1 MEAALPIQKA
11 RIHSIDI
18 LRGIVM
24 VIMALDHVRDF
35 TSNAPFDPLDL
46 SKTSLIMFFTRWI
59 THFCAP
65 TFIFLSG
72 ASAYLSLSKKKNKKE
87 ASRFLFTRGLWLIL
101 LELTIIGFGWQ
112 FDIGFHNIFTQV
124 IWVIGW
130 SMIILSA
137 LVYLKPVYV
146 GMFGLIL
153 IFGHNLLDPITS
165 DSLGSYKLLWM
176 FLHEANFYQ
185 VNHYESVLM
194 VYPLI
199 PWAGVMAVGYAFGTL
214 FKLEATARRS
224 LFIKIG
230 LSSLLLFIL
239 LRYFNIYGDPFPWQH
254 QAVWWKNILAFV
266 KCQKYPPS
274 LQYILMTLGISIIAL
289 ALLEHTNNKFTRVL
303 TVYGRVP
310 LFYYILH
317 IYLIHTIEIIVTI
330 AKGLGTKSLQSIGPG
345 SLGVNG
351 FGLPVVYLI
360 WLGVVAALYFP
371 CRWFMQFK
379 QRHNDWWLS
388 YL

>member
-24 VIMALDHVRDF
+24 IIMALDHVRDYM
-35 TSNAPFDPLDL
+35 SGAQIDPLDL
-46 SKTSLIMFFTRWI
+46 SKTSAIFFFTRWI

-72 ASAYLSLSKKKNKKE
+72 ASAYLSLSKKKSTSE
-87 ASRFLFTRGLWLIL
+87 ASRFLLTRGLWLIF
-101 LELTIIGFGWQ
+101 LELTIISFGWQ
-112 FDIGFHNIFTQV
+112 FDIGFHTIFAQV

-146 GMFGLIL
+146 GLFGLIL
-153 IFGHNLLDPITS
+153 IFGHNAFDYITS
-165 DSLGSYKLLWM
+165 ASFGSDKVFWM
-176 FLHEANFYQ
+176 LLHETNFYQ
-185 VNHYESVLM
+185 INKYESIFVL
-194 VYPLI
+194 YPLI
-199 PWAGVMAVGYAFGTL
+199 PWVGVMAVGYAFGTL
-214 FKLEATARRS
+214 FKLEAVARRS

-230 LSSLLLFIL
+230 LTSLLLFIV
-239 LRYFNIYGDPFPWQH
+239 LRYFNIYGDPTPWEH

-289 ALLEHTNNKFTRVL
+289 ALLEHTNNKLSRIFI
-303 TVYGRVP
+303 VYGRVP
-310 LFYYILH
+310 LFYYVLH
-317 IYLIHTIEIIVTI
+317 IYLVHTIQFIV
-330 AKGLGTKSLQSIGPG
+330 KLVQGLPLKQTQSLGPP

-351 FGLPVVYLI
+351 FSLPVVYLI
-360 WLGVVAALYFP
+360 WLCVVIILYFP

-379 QRHNDWWLS
+379 QRRNNWWLS

>member
-24 VIMALDHVRDF
+24 VIMALDHVRDYMWF
-35 TSNAPFDPLDL
+35 AQMDPLDL
-46 SKTSLIMFFTRWI
+46 SKTSAILFFTRWI

-72 ASAYLSLSKKKNKKE
+72 ASAYLSLSKKKTTKE
-87 ASRFLFTRGLWLIL
+87 ASLFLLTRGLWLIV
-101 LELTIIGFGWQ
+101 LELTIISFGWQ
-112 FDIGFHNIFTQV
+112 FDIGFHTIFAQV

-137 LVYLKPVYV
+137 LVYLKPIYV
-146 GMFGLIL
+146 GLFGLVL
-153 IFGHNLLDPITS
+153 IFGHNAFDYIKA
-165 DSLGSYKLLWM
+165 DDFGNYKVFWM
-176 FLHEANFYQ
+176 LLHETNFYQ
-185 VNHYESVLM
+185 INHYESIFVL
-194 VYPLI
+194 YPLV
-199 PWAGVMAVGYAFGTL
+199 PWVGVMAVGYAFGTL
-214 FKLEATARRS
+214 FKLEAKVRRR

-230 LSSLLLFIL
+230 LACLFVFVV
-239 LRYFNIYGDPFPWQH
+239 LRYFNIYGDPTPWEH
-254 QAVWWKNILAFV
+254 QVVWWKDILAFV

-274 LQYILMTLGISIIAL
+274 LQYLLMTLGVSITAL
-289 ALLEHTNNKFTRVL
+289 AFLEHSNNRLTRIF

-317 IYLIHTIEIIVTI
+317 IYLIHTIELIVVL
-330 AKGLGTKSLQSIGPG
+330 AKGLGNKPLQSIGPG
-345 SLGVNG
+345 SLGVDG

-360 WLGVVAALYFP
+360 WLTVVIALYFP
-371 CRWFMQFK
+371 SRWYMRLK
-379 QRHNDWWLS
+379 QRRNDWWLS

>member
-46 SKTSLIMFFTRWI
+46 SKTSLILFFTRWI

-72 ASAYLSLSKKKNKKE
+72 ASAYLSLSKKKNTKE
-87 ASRFLFTRGLWLIL
+87 ASRFLLTRGLWLIV

-165 DSLGSYKLLWM
+165 DSFGHYKLVWM

-214 FKLEATARRS
+214 FKMEAAARRS

-230 LSSLLLFIL
+230 LSSLLLFIV
-239 LRYFNIYGDPFPWQH
+239 LRYFNLYGDPFPWQH

-274 LQYILMTLGISIIAL
+274 LQYVLMTLGVSITAL
-289 ALLEHTNNKFTRVL
+289 ALFDRTDNKLSRIFI
-303 TVYGRVP
+303 VYGRVP

-317 IYLIHTIEIIVTI
+317 VYLIHGIQLAIVLI
-330 AKGLGTKSLQSIGPG
+330 KGLPLKQSLSIGPG
-345 SLGVNG
+345 SLGADG
-351 FGLPVVYLI
+351 FNLPVVYLI
-360 WLGVVAALYFP
+360 WLAVVFILYFP
-371 CRWFMQFK
+371 SRWYMKLK
-379 QRHNDWWLS
+379 QWRNDWWLS